1 MGAIQV
7 RNTVTGLTQY
17 IAAEGDGLTPETAF
31 KPVRVMEALPT
42 KYKPFSFSTAGVHTI
57 HTPTSGNSIELFSV
71 VITCEPDL
79 NIEIK
84 EGTTLIINLL
94 RVALWG
100 ETYPPPYTY
109 RLPVDTPLVLE
120 TFSAGEVKGYIRYR
134 EV

>member
-31 KPVRVMEALPT
+31 KPIRVMEALPT
-42 KYKPFSFSTAGVHTI
+42 KYKSFSFSSIGSHTI
-57 HTPTSGNSIELFSV
+57 HTPTSGNRIELFAIV
-71 VITCEPDL
+71 VTCDPDL
-79 NIEIK
+79 NISIK
-84 EGTTLIINLL
+84 EGSVLIIDLL
-94 RVALWG
+94 LVALWG

-109 RLPVDTPLVLE
+109 QLPINTPLILE
-120 TFSAGEVKGYIRYR
+120 TISAGQVRGYIRYR